1 MGRLTV
7 ILNEALINVVTRRFT
22 QKIIGN
28 IKSLAEKGVT
38 TLLDALGLE
47 LQGSVKMDTPT
58 W

>member
-1 MGRLTV
+1 MNFFDKV
-7 ILNEALINVVTRRFT
+7 IMR
-22 QKIIGN
+22 IIGN